1 MAYQEVLG
9 KLILEDEIITNYNKQ
24 LYVFEG
30 LDNVG
35 KTTII
40 NAVMKRL
47 KERFGEDNV
56 VYVAFPDKTSVLSQE
71 AFLTSDSIEGYLLML
86 ASNIKHYKEHVSR
99 LLYEGYVVVCDRW
112 FISNLLYQPI
122 MMYLKE
128 NPKHTDTVNREIQH
142 LISLGLEALQYANI
156 PLPRAT
162 FLVNAS
168 KERRKDFMACS
179 GDKVMIE
186 HDHVSLKYHDLF
198 VNTLKYLTEHGITSR
213 YLAIIENEGSI
224 EMETAKAV
232 GIVDYLVSTSLRD
245 PLSKSNE

>member
-9 KLILEDEIITNYNKQ
+9 NLVLEDEIITNYNKQ

-40 NAVMKRL
+40 NVVMKRL

-56 VYVAFPDKTSVLSQE
+56 VYVAFPDKTSILSQE
-71 AFLTSDSIEGYLLML
+71 AFLSSTSIEGYLLML

-99 LLYEGYVVVCDRW
+99 LLYEGYIVVCDRW
-112 FISNLLYQPI
+112 FISNLLYQPL
-122 MMYLKE
+122 MMYLKD
-128 NPKHTDTVNREIQH
+128 NPKPTDTVNREIQH
-142 LISLGLEALQYANI
+142 LISLGLGVLSYANI

-198 VNTLKYLTEHGITSR
+198 VSTLKYLTEHGIPSR

-232 GIVDYLVSTSLRD
+232 GIVDYLVSTSLKD
-245 PLSKSNE
+245 PLPKSSE

>member
-1 MAYQEVLG
+1 MAYKEVLG
-9 KLILEDEIITNYNKQ
+9 KLVLEDETITNYNKQ

-40 NAVMKRL
+40 NVVMKRL

-56 VYVAFPDKTSVLSQE
+56 VYIAFPDKTSILTQE
-71 AFLTSDSIEGYLLML
+71 GFLNSSEIEGYLLML
-86 ASNIKHYKEHVSR
+86 AANIKHYKEHVS
-99 LLYEGYVVVCDRW
+99 LLLEEGYVVVCDRW

-128 NPKHTDTVNREIQH
+128 HPNPVDHVNREIQH
-142 LISLGLEALQYANI
+142 LISLGLGVLSYANI
-156 PLPRAT
+156 PNPRAT
-162 FLVNAS
+162 FLVNAT
-168 KERRKDFMACS
+168 KERRKDFMAMS
-179 GDKVMIE
+179 GDKPMIA

-198 VNTLKYLTEHGITSR
+198 VDTLKYLTEHGIPSR

-224 EMETAKAV
+224 EMETTKAI
-232 GIVDYLVSTSLRD
+232 GIVDYLVSTSLKD
-245 PLSKSNE
+245 PLPKSNE